1 MRNTNHEVTKHTKDA
16 RSRTTTYNAEPA
28 EHAETAEPG
37 VAVRNARRGRMF
49 LPSCFRAFVVAFAL
63 VLAGAAFGQAG
74 APTLFEGA
82 RLIAGDGRAPIE
94 NSAILVENGS
104 ILRVGKRGIAVPR
117 YTRRVDLT
125 GKTIIPGLVL
135 AHGHVGYLKG
145 TTFAA
150 DNYTRGNL
158 IDHLN
163 RYLYYGVVAMMST
176 GTDPGDLPYQI
187 RNEAHPGALFRTAG
201 RGLAAPDAS
210 TGNLAMRGVAYGV
223 TTEDD
228 ARRDVREL
236 AAKRPDFVK
245 IWVDD
250 RNGAVKKLSPALY
263 RAIIDEAHKHNL
275 RVMAHVF
282 YLTDAR
288 DLVDAGV
295 DGFLHLVR
303 DEEMDDALVT
313 KMKAKQVF
321 VTPNLSTSEAGTY
334 TGKPAWLDEP
344 ALAETAGSDLLAKV
358 AGVYAARAGGQPRTA
373 ASSSYSRQQR
383 SLARLN
389 AAGVTIALGDD
400 TGIENTFY
408 GYGEHRELELM
419 VAAGM
424 TPMQVIVAATRAPAE
439 LLHLT
444 RLGTVA
450 PGKSADF
457 IVLDANPL
465 ENIAN
470 TRKISA
476 VYQRG
481 QAIDRAAM
489 RKSWTQK

>member
-1 MRNTNHEVTKHTKDA
+1 MRNTNRHHEATKDRKDA
-16 RSRTTTYNAEPA
+16 RSRFLTGCVAA
-28 EHAETAEPG
+28 
-37 VAVRNARRGRMF
+37 VAV
-49 LPSCFRAFVVAFAL
+49 LVAGISSFA
-63 VLAGAAFGQAG
+63 QSD
-74 APTLFEGA
+74 APTVFEGA
-82 RLIAGDGRAPIE
+82 LLITGDGGTPIE
-94 NSAILVENGS
+94 NSAILVESGS
-104 ILRVGKRGIAVPR
+104 LRRVGKRGIALPR
-117 YTRRVDLT
+117 YARHVDLS

-150 DNYTRGNL
+150 DNYTRDNL

-176 GTDPGDLPYQI
+176 GTDPGALPYQI
-187 RNEAHPGALFRTAG
+187 RNQPHPGALFRTAG
-201 RGLAAPDAS
+201 RGIAAPDAS

-223 TTEDD
+223 TTEEE

-236 AAKRPDFVK
+236 AAKKPDAVK

-263 RAIIDEAHKHNL
+263 RAIIDEAHKHRL
-275 RVMAHVF
+275 PVVGHVY
-282 YLTDAR
+282 YLADAR

-303 DEEMDDALVT
+303 DEEMDDALV
-313 KMKAKQVF
+313 KAMKAKRVF

-334 TGKPAWLDEP
+334 TGKPAWLDEA
-344 ALAETAGSDLLAKV
+344 ALAETAAADVIAKTAAV
-358 AGVYAARAGGQPRTA
+358 FAARAGGPPRTA
-373 ASSSYSRQQR
+373 AVSSYTRQQR

-408 GYGEHRELELM
+408 GFGEHRELELM

-424 TPMQVIVAATRAPAE
+424 TPMQVIVAATRTPAE
-439 LLHLT
+439 LLRLDK
-444 RLGTVA
+444 LGTVA
-450 PGKSADF
+450 AGKSADF

-465 ENIAN
+465 DNIAN
-470 TRKISA
+470 TRKIAA

-481 QAIDRAAM
+481 EQVDRAAL
-489 RKSWTQK
+489 RAAWTGGSVK

>member
-1 MRNTNHEVTKHTKDA
+1 LAVGVFVA
-16 RSRTTTYNAEPA
+16 GVV
-28 EHAETAEPG
+28 G
-37 VAVRNARRGRMF
+37 VAQ
-49 LPSCFRAFVVAFAL
+49 SD
-63 VLAGAAFGQAG
+63 
-74 APTLFEGA
+74 APTVFEGA
-82 RLIAGDGRAPIE
+82 RLITGDGKAPIE

-104 ILRVGKRGIAVPR
+104 IRRAGKRGIALPR
-117 YTRRVDLT
+117 YARHVDLT

-150 DNYTRGNL
+150 DNYTRENL

-187 RNEAHPGALFRTAG
+187 RNEPHPGALFRTAG

-223 TTEDD
+223 TTEQE
-228 ARRDVREL
+228 ARHDVQEL
-236 AAKRPDFVK
+236 AAKKADVVK

-263 RAIIDEAHKHNL
+263 RAIIDEAHKQRL
-275 RVMAHVF
+275 RVVAHVY
-282 YLTDAR
+282 YLADAR

-303 DEEMDDALVT
+303 DEEMDAALVSA
-313 KMKAKQVF
+313 MKARRVF
-321 VTPNLSTSEAGTY
+321 ITPNLSTSEAGTY

-344 ALAETAGSDLLAKV
+344 SLAESATPDLIKKV
-358 AGVYAARAGGQPRTA
+358 GDIYAARTSGQPRTA
-373 ASSSYSRQQR
+373 ATLSYTRQQR
-383 SLARLN
+383 SVARLN

-408 GYGEHRELELM
+408 GFGEHRELELM

-424 TPMQVIVAATRAPAE
+424 TPMQAIVAATRTPAG
-439 LLHLT
+439 LLRLDK
-444 RLGTVA
+444 LGTIA
-450 PGKSADF
+450 AGKSADF

-465 ENIAN
+465 DNIAN
-470 TRKISA
+470 TRKIAA

-481 QAIDRAAM
+481 QEVDRAALRAAWM
-489 RKSWTQK
+489 GK